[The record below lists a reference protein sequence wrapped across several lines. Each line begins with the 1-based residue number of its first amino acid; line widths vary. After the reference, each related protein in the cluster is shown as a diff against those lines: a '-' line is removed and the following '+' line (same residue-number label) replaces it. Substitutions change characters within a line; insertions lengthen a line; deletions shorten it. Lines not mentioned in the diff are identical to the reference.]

1 MTEEQLNQERAK
13 IAEELRARRR
23 HLKLTQRELAEQVGM
38 QEATISKIE
47 NGAFWP
53 NMKQYVLLL
62 NALRLE
68 RLEPLWLPESYLP
81 QLQKRY
87 QKNIK

>member
-1 MTEEQLNQERAK
+1 MTEDQLNQERQK
-13 IAEELRARRR
+13 IAEELKARRQ

-47 NGAFWP
+47 KGKFWP

-62 NALRLE
+62 DALRLA
-68 RLEPLWLPESYLP
+68 RQEPLWMPEHWLP
-81 QLQKRY
+81 
-87 QKNIK
+87 